1 MINSDTVV
9 VLPTY
14 NEVENIR
21 TVFSR
26 IRAVSSADILFVDD
40 GSTDGS
46 VELINDLISNDSGVK
61 ALFRGKK
68 MGLGSAYRDA
78 YTYAI
83 NQRYK
88 YLIQCDADGS
98 HEIEKI
104 PKIIEA
110 AEAGFELVIG
120 SRYVKGGSIIGW
132 PKSRELISRFGNLYS
147 RINLGL
153 KTKDNTAGFRLYKL
167 TTLAQINYKLA
178 RANGYAFQVQMTYLF
193 KNQKTLEIPIKF
205 IEREFGKSKM
215 TFGIALE
222 ALIEIPLL
230 RFK

>member
-1 MINSDTVV
+1 M
-9 VLPTY
+9 
-14 NEVENIR
+14 
-21 TVFSR
+21 
-26 IRAVSSADILFVDD
+26 
-40 GSTDGS
+40 
-46 VELINDLISNDSGVK
+46 
-61 ALFRGKK
+61 LFR
-68 MGLGSAYRDA
+68 S
-78 YTYAI
+78 
-83 NQRYK
+83 
-88 YLIQCDADGS
+88 
-98 HEIEKI
+98 
-104 PKIIEA
+104 
-110 AEAGFELVIG
+110 
-120 SRYVKGGSIIGW
+120 
-132 PKSRELISRFGNLYS
+132 KSRELISRFGNLYS

-167 TTLAQINYKLA
+167 TTLAQINYKKA